1 MKRFIE
7 WFKGEGAGYVLI
19 GVLVVVVVIIVSL
32 MFSPTDAYL
41 GF

>member
-7 WFKGEGAGYVLI
+7 WYKGEGAAYVLI
-19 GVLVVVVVIIVSL
+19 GVLVVVVLIIISL
-32 MFSPTDAYL
+32 MFAPTDAYL